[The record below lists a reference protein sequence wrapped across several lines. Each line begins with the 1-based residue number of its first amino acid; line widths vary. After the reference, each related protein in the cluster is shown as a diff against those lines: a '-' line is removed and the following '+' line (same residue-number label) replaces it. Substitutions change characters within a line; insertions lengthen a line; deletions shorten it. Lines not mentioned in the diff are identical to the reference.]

1 MVFYSFFGLETSFL
15 AYICIFG
22 QIRKKCKKK
31 NFLAKTGGHFGKFQW
46 KPRARADG
54 SITRSIL
61 LWFLRFLEWC
71 FMTVLSQ
78 MYFFIF
84 LINWKLTIS
93 GYILKWRDYF
103 SLFWTFFDFQR
114 HLKSPIYFFLQK
126 IKKYIWD
133 NIVIKHHS
141 KNLRNPSK
149 IERVMDLS
157 ARARVVSFGKMT
169 INVRIYLDLWRNAYT
184 ENRVTR

>member
-1 MVFYSFFGLETSFL
+1 MGWCIPLHPSNGFL
-15 AYICIFG
+15 FIFWARNFIFG
-22 QIRKKCKKK
+22 IHMYFWSNKKK
-31 NFLAKTGGHFGKFQW
+31 MQKKIFLAKTGGHFGKFQW

-114 HLKSPIYFFLQK
+114 HLKSPIYFFS
-126 IKKYIWD
+126 KK
-133 NIVIKHHS
+133 
-141 KNLRNPSK
+141 
-149 IERVMDLS
+149 
-157 ARARVVSFGKMT
+157 
-169 INVRIYLDLWRNAYT
+169 
-184 ENRVTR
+184 